1 MLHAKYLG
9 SIGIHAQQFLWGR
22 PVPLGYNG
30 AYVRTPQLRY
40 CNSQD
45 IIYRVGAMLEHG
57 SLDIDGVDEI
67 QAHRHAMRHSAA
79 HVMADAVLKLFPEA
93 KMGIG
98 PPTHDGFYY
107 DFEVSRPFTPE
118 DLEEIEK
125 LMKETIESG
134 FPFKKEDLSRADA
147 EAMFSDQPYK
157 IELIE
162 GLPEDA
168 VISIYRHDN
177 FVDLCQGPH
186 VHGTS
191 DIPAMKLL
199 SVAGAYWRGDEK
211 RPMLQ
216 RIYGTAFESES
227 GLEEHLQRL
236 EEAERRDHRTLGRQL
251 NLFSVHDEIG
261 PGLIVWHPKGGRV
274 RSLVEDYW
282 KNLHYRLGYDVVY
295 SPHIG
300 RAQLWET
307 SGHLDFYQE
316 NMYAPVEVDDQQY
329 YLKPMNCPFHISIF
343 KNALHSYRELPLRF
357 AELGTVYRYERSGVL
372 HGLMRVRGF
381 TQDDAHIFCT
391 PDQVEDEIGG
401 VLELTFELLDAFG
414 FEEFSIALSTRP
426 EKYVGDLDMWE
437 HATASLEGALQKR
450 GLPFTIDDGGGA
462 FYGPKIDINI
472 TDALGRGW
480 QCTTVQFD
488 FNLPQRFDLT
498 YQDSE
503 GGRSQPY
510 MVHRAILGSMERFL
524 GVLIEHYGGAFP
536 LWLAPVQAVLIPI
549 ADRHIEY
556 CKSVSSQLESAGFR
570 IEVDTRGERMNQKI
584 RTAQMQKVPYM
595 LVAGDREEEAGAVA
609 VRHRDG
615 EDLGA
620 MPLRDFVSRLA
631 EESQIPIR
639 TTK

>member
-1 MLHAKYLG
+1 
-9 SIGIHAQQFLWGR
+9 
-22 PVPLGYNG
+22 
-30 AYVRTPQLRY
+30 
-40 CNSQD
+40 
-45 IIYRVGAMLEHG
+45 MLEHG
-57 SLDIDGVDEI
+57 FLETQGVDEAE
-67 QAHRHAMRHSAA
+67 AHRNAMRHSAA

-98 PPTHDGFYY
+98 PPIQDGFYY

-125 LMKETIESG
+125 LMRETISGG
-134 FPFKKEDLSRADA
+134 FPFQREDLSRADA
-147 EAMFSDQPYK
+147 ETMFSDQPYK

-168 VISIYRHDN
+168 VISIYRHDE

-216 RIYGTAFESES
+216 RIYGTAFDSETE
-227 GLEEHLQRL
+227 LTEHLERL
-236 EEAERRDHRTLGRQL
+236 EEAERRDHRRLGREL

-282 KNLHYRLGYDVVY
+282 KDLHYRLGYNIVY

-300 RAQLWET
+300 KSQLWET

-316 NMYAPVEVDDQQY
+316 SMFAPLEVDEQQY
-329 YLKPMNCPFHISIF
+329 YLKPMNCPFHIAIF

-414 FEEFSIALSTRP
+414 FQDYSIALSTRP
-426 EKYVGDLDMWE
+426 EKYVGELDMWE
-437 HATASLEGALQKR
+437 HATKSLQGALEKR
-450 GLPFTIDDGGGA
+450 ELPFTVDEGGGA
-462 FYGPKIDINI
+462 FYGPKIDISI
-472 TDALGRGW
+472 PAALGRAW

-498 YQDSE
+498 YQDAD

-556 CKSVSSQLESAGFR
+556 CEEVLAELEAAGFR
-570 IEVDTRGERMNQKI
+570 AEVDNRNERMNQKI

-595 LVAGDREEEAGAVA
+595 LVVGDREQEAGAVA

-620 MPLRDFVSRLA
+620 IPLDDFLARLG
-631 EESQIPIR
+631 EESQIPSR
-639 TTK
+639 SAT

>member
-1 MLHAKYLG
+1 
-9 SIGIHAQQFLWGR
+9 
-22 PVPLGYNG
+22 
-30 AYVRTPQLRY
+30 
-40 CNSQD
+40 
-45 IIYRVGAMLEHG
+45 MLEHG
-57 SLDIDGVDEI
+57 FLETQGVDEAE
-67 QAHRHAMRHSAA
+67 AHRNAMRHSAA

-98 PPTHDGFYY
+98 PPTQDGFYY

-125 LMKETIESG
+125 LMRETISGG
-134 FPFKKEDLSRADA
+134 FPFQREDLSRADA
-147 EAMFSDQPYK
+147 ETMFSDQPYK

-168 VISIYRHDN
+168 AISIYRHDE

-216 RIYGTAFESES
+216 RIYGTAFDSETE
-227 GLEEHLQRL
+227 LTEHLERL
-236 EEAERRDHRTLGRQL
+236 EEAERRDHRRLGREL

-282 KNLHYRLGYDVVY
+282 KDLHYRLGYNIVY

-300 RAQLWET
+300 KSQLWET

-316 NMYAPVEVDDQQY
+316 SMFAPLEVDEQQY
-329 YLKPMNCPFHISIF
+329 YLKPMNCPFHIAIF

-414 FEEFSIALSTRP
+414 FQDYSIALSTRP
-426 EKYVGDLDMWE
+426 EKYVGELDMWE
-437 HATASLEGALQKR
+437 HATKSLQGALEKR
-450 GLPFTIDDGGGA
+450 ELPFTVDEGGGA

-472 TDALGRGW
+472 TDALGRAW

-498 YQDSE
+498 YQDAE

-556 CKSVSSQLESAGFR
+556 CEEVLAELEAAGFR
-570 IEVDTRGERMNQKI
+570 AEVDNRNERMNQKI

-595 LVAGDREEEAGAVA
+595 LVVGDREQEAGAVA

-620 MPLRDFVSRLA
+620 IPLDDFLARLG
-631 EESQIPIR
+631 EESQIPNR
-639 TTK
+639 STT

>member
-1 MLHAKYLG
+1 ML
-9 SIGIHAQQFLWGR
+9 
-22 PVPLGYNG
+22 
-30 AYVRTPQLRY
+30 
-40 CNSQD
+40 D
-45 IIYRVGAMLEHG
+45 HG
-57 SLDIDGVDEI
+57 SLDAEGLDEA
-67 QAHRHAMRHSAA
+67 QAHRQAMRHSAA
-79 HVMADAVLKLFPEA
+79 HVMADAVLQLFPEA

-98 PPTHDGFYY
+98 PPIENGFYY

-125 LMKETIESG
+125 LMNETIKTG
-134 FPFKKEDLSRADA
+134 HVFQREDLTRAA
-147 EAMFSDQPYK
+147 AKTMFSDQPYK

-168 VISIYRHDN
+168 TISVYRHDQ

-186 VHGTS
+186 VNGTS

-216 RIYGTAFESES
+216 RIYGTAWDSEEELTAH
-227 GLEEHLQRL
+227 LEQL
-236 EEAERRDHRTLGRQL
+236 EEAERRDHRVLGRQL
-251 NLFSVHDEIG
+251 NLYSVHDEIG

-300 RAQLWET
+300 KAQLWET
-307 SGHLDFYQE
+307 SGHLGFYSD
-316 NMYAPVEVDDQQY
+316 NMFSPVEVDDQQY
-329 YLKPMNCPFHISIF
+329 YLKPMNCPFHIQIYRS
-343 KNALHSYRELPLRF
+343 ALHSYRELPLRF

-372 HGLMRVRGF
+372 HGLMRVRRC

-391 PDQVEDEIGG
+391 PDQVEDEVGG

-414 FEEFSIALSTRP
+414 FKDYSIALSTRP
-426 EKYVGDLDMWE
+426 EKYVGDLNMWE
-437 HATASLEGALQKR
+437 HATQSLKGALEKR
-450 GLPFTIDDGGGA
+450 DLPFTEDEGGGA

-472 TDALGRGW
+472 TDALGRAW

-488 FNLPQRFDLT
+488 FNLPERFELT
-498 YQDSE
+498 YQDAD

-524 GVLIEHYGGAFP
+524 GVLIEHYGGSFP
-536 LWLAPVQAVLIPI
+536 LWLAPVQAILIPI

-556 CKSVSSQLESAGFR
+556 CESVATTMSAAGFR
-570 IEVDTRGERMNQKI
+570 VEVDTRGERMGQKI

-595 LVAGDREEEAGAVA
+595 LVAGDREAEANAVA
-609 VRHRDG
+609 VRNRDG
-615 EDLGA
+615 EDIGA
-620 MPLRDFVSRLA
+620 IALHDFMAKLA
-631 EESQIPIR
+631 EESQIP
-639 TTK
+639 KGNSE

>member
-1 MLHAKYLG
+1 MLDH
-9 SIGIHAQQFLWGR
+9 
-22 PVPLGYNG
+22 G
-30 AYVRTPQLRY
+30 A
-40 CNSQD
+40 
-45 IIYRVGAMLEHG
+45 LENE
-57 SLDIDGVDEI
+57 SVDAAE
-67 QAHRHAMRHSAA
+67 AHRHAMRHSAA

-98 PPTHDGFYY
+98 PPIQDGFYY
-107 DFEVSRPFTPE
+107 DFDVSRPFTPE
-118 DLEEIEK
+118 DLAEIER
-125 LMKETIESG
+125 LMRETISGG
-134 FPFKKEDLSRADA
+134 FPFDREELSRSDA
-147 EAMFSDQPYK
+147 QDLFADQPYK

-162 GLPEDA
+162 GLPPDA
-168 VISIYRHDN
+168 TISIYRHDG

-186 VHGTS
+186 VADTK

-216 RIYGTAFESES
+216 RIYGTAFESEAELT
-227 GLEEHLQRL
+227 GHLERL

-251 NLFSVHDEIG
+251 GLFSIHEEIG
-261 PGLIVWHPKGGRV
+261 PGLIVWHPKGGRI
-274 RSLVEDYW
+274 RSIVEDYW
-282 KNLHYRLGYDVVY
+282 KDLHYRRGYDIVY

-300 RAQLWET
+300 KSQLWET
-307 SGHLDFYQE
+307 SGHLDFYRE
-316 NMYAPVEVDDQQY
+316 NMYAPVAVDGQEY
-329 YLKPMNCPFHISIF
+329 FLKPMNCPFHIAIYRS
-343 KNALHSYRELPLRF
+343 ALHSYRELPLRF

-391 PDQVEDEIGG
+391 PDQVEEEIGG
-401 VLELTFELLDAFG
+401 VLGLTFELLSAFG
-414 FEEFSIALSTRP
+414 FVDYSIALSTRP
-426 EKYVGDLDMWE
+426 EKFVGDPEMWE
-437 HATASLEGALQKR
+437 HATNSLRGALEKR
-450 GLPFTIDDGGGA
+450 GLSFTIDEGGGA

-472 TDALGRGW
+472 TDALGRAW

-488 FNLPQRFDLT
+488 FNLPQRFDLA
-498 YQDSE
+498 YQDAE

-536 LWLAPVQAVLIPI
+536 PWLAPVQAVLIPI

-556 CKSVSSQLESAGFR
+556 CESVLVRLEEAGFR
-570 IEVDTRGERMNQKI
+570 AEVDTRNERMNQKI

-595 LVAGDREEEAGAVA
+595 LVVGDREQEASAVA

-620 MPLRDFVSRLA
+620 MPLDDFLARLG
-631 EESQIPIR
+631 EEAAIPKGSA
-639 TTK
+639 T

>member
-1 MLHAKYLG
+1 
-9 SIGIHAQQFLWGR
+9 
-22 PVPLGYNG
+22 
-30 AYVRTPQLRY
+30 
-40 CNSQD
+40 
-45 IIYRVGAMLEHG
+45 MLEHG
-57 SLDIDGVDEI
+57 FLETQGVDEAE
-67 QAHRHAMRHSAA
+67 AHRNAMRHSAA

-98 PPTHDGFYY
+98 PPIQDGFYY
-107 DFEVSRPFTPE
+107 DFQVSRPFTPE

-125 LMKETIESG
+125 LMRETISGG
-134 FPFKKEDLSRADA
+134 FPFQREDLSRADA
-147 EAMFSDQPYK
+147 ETMFSDQPYK

-168 VISIYRHDN
+168 AISIYRHDE

-216 RIYGTAFESES
+216 RIYGTAFDSETE
-227 GLEEHLQRL
+227 LTEHLERL
-236 EEAERRDHRTLGRQL
+236 EEAERRDHRRLGREL

-282 KNLHYRLGYDVVY
+282 KDLHYRLGYNIVY

-300 RAQLWET
+300 KSQLWET

-316 NMYAPVEVDDQQY
+316 SMFAPLEVDEQQY
-329 YLKPMNCPFHISIF
+329 YLKPMNCPFHIAIF
-343 KNALHSYRELPLRF
+343 KYALHSYRELPLRF

-414 FEEFSIALSTRP
+414 FQDYSIALSTRP
-426 EKYVGDLDMWE
+426 EKYVGELDMWE
-437 HATASLEGALQKR
+437 HATKSLQGALEKR
-450 GLPFTIDDGGGA
+450 ELPFTVDEGGGA

-472 TDALGRGW
+472 TDALGRAW

-498 YQDSE
+498 YQDAE

-556 CKSVSSQLESAGFR
+556 CEEVLAELEAAGFR
-570 IEVDTRGERMNQKI
+570 AEVDNRNERMNQKI

-595 LVAGDREEEAGAVA
+595 LVVGDREQEAGAVA

-620 MPLRDFVSRLA
+620 MPLDDFLARLG
-631 EESQIPIR
+631 EESQIPNR
-639 TTK
+639 STT

>member
-1 MLHAKYLG
+1 
-9 SIGIHAQQFLWGR
+9 
-22 PVPLGYNG
+22 
-30 AYVRTPQLRY
+30 
-40 CNSQD
+40 
-45 IIYRVGAMLEHG
+45 MLEHG
-57 SLDIDGVDEI
+57 FLETQGVDEAE
-67 QAHRHAMRHSAA
+67 AHRNAMRHSAA

-98 PPTHDGFYY
+98 PPIQDGFYY
-107 DFEVSRPFTPE
+107 DFQVSRPFTPE

-125 LMKETIESG
+125 LMRETISGG
-134 FPFKKEDLSRADA
+134 FPFQREDLSRADA
-147 EAMFSDQPYK
+147 ETMFSDQPYK

-168 VISIYRHDN
+168 VISIYRHDE

-216 RIYGTAFESES
+216 RIYGTAFDSETE
-227 GLEEHLQRL
+227 LTEHLERL
-236 EEAERRDHRTLGRQL
+236 EEAERRDHRRLGREL

-282 KNLHYRLGYDVVY
+282 KDLHYRLGYNIVY

-300 RAQLWET
+300 KSQLWET

-316 NMYAPVEVDDQQY
+316 SMFAPLEVDEQQY
-329 YLKPMNCPFHISIF
+329 YLKPMNCPFHIAIF

-414 FEEFSIALSTRP
+414 FQDYSIALSTRP
-426 EKYVGDLDMWE
+426 EKYVGELDMWE
-437 HATASLEGALQKR
+437 HATKSLQGALEKR
-450 GLPFTIDDGGGA
+450 ELPFTVDEGGGA

-472 TDALGRGW
+472 TDALGRAW

-498 YQDSE
+498 YQDAV

-556 CKSVSSQLESAGFR
+556 CEEVLAELEAAGFR
-570 IEVDTRGERMNQKI
+570 AEVDNRNERMNQKI

-595 LVAGDREEEAGAVA
+595 LVVGDREQEAGAVA

-620 MPLRDFVSRLA
+620 MPLDDFLARLG
-631 EESQIPIR
+631 EESQIPNR
-639 TTK
+639 STT

>member
-1 MLHAKYLG
+1 
-9 SIGIHAQQFLWGR
+9 
-22 PVPLGYNG
+22 
-30 AYVRTPQLRY
+30 
-40 CNSQD
+40 
-45 IIYRVGAMLEHG
+45 MLEHG
-57 SLDIDGVDEI
+57 SLDIDGVDEA

-98 PPTHDGFYY
+98 PPIQDGFYY

-118 DLEEIEK
+118 DLDEIEK
-125 LMKETIESG
+125 LMTEPIKAAHEFKREDISRSEAET
-134 FPFKKEDLSRADA
+134 
-147 EAMFSDQPYK
+147 MFSDQPYK
-157 IELIE
+157 MELIE

-168 VISIYRHDN
+168 TISIYRHDE

-186 VHGTS
+186 VTATS

-216 RIYGTAFESES
+216 RIYGTAWDSEHDLVKH
-227 GLEEHLQRL
+227 LERL

-251 NLFSVHDEIG
+251 NLYSVHDEIG

-282 KNLHYRLGYDVVY
+282 KDLHYRLGYDVVY

-300 RAQLWET
+300 KAQLWET
-307 SGHLDFYQE
+307 SGHLGFYSD
-316 NMYAPVEVDDQQY
+316 NMFAPVEVDEQQY
-329 YLKPMNCPFHISIF
+329 YLKPMNCPFHIQIYRS
-343 KNALHSYRELPLRF
+343 ALHSYRELPLRF

-391 PDQVEDEIGG
+391 PDQVEDEVGG

-414 FEEFSIALSTRP
+414 FKDFSIALSTRP
-426 EKYVGDLDMWE
+426 EKYVGDLDMWQ
-437 HATASLEGALQKR
+437 HATESLKGALEKR
-450 GLPFTIDDGGGA
+450 GLPFTEDEGGGA

-472 TDALGRGW
+472 TDALGRAW

-488 FNLPQRFDLT
+488 FNLPDRFDLT
-498 YQDSE
+498 YQDAE

-556 CKSVSSQLESAGFR
+556 CESVAATLASEGFR
-570 IEVDTRGERMNQKI
+570 VEVDTRGERMGQKI

-595 LVAGDREEEAGAVA
+595 LVAGDREAEAKAVA
-609 VRHRDG
+609 VRNRDG
-615 EDLGA
+615 DDLGA
-620 MPLRDFVSRLA
+620 IDLDEFITKLA
-631 EESQIPIR
+631 LESQIPKGSR
-639 TTK
+639 E

>member
-1 MLHAKYLG
+1 MLDHG
-9 SIGIHAQQFLWGR
+9 SIETESAD
-22 PVPLGYNG
+22 
-30 AYVRTPQLRY
+30 A
-40 CNSQD
+40 
-45 IIYRVGAMLEHG
+45 A
-57 SLDIDGVDEI
+57 
-67 QAHRHAMRHSAA
+67 QAHRQAMRHSAA

-98 PPTHDGFYY
+98 PPTQDGFYY

-125 LMKETIESG
+125 LMRQTINGG
-134 FPFKKEDLSRADA
+134 FPFDREELSRADA
-147 EAMFSDQPYK
+147 QAMFSDQPYK

-168 VISIYRHDN
+168 TISIYRHDG

-186 VHGTS
+186 VEGTR

-216 RIYGTAFESES
+216 RIYGTAFESEAELT
-227 GLEEHLQRL
+227 GHLERL

-251 NLFSVHDEIG
+251 NLFSIHEEIG
-261 PGLIVWHPKGGRV
+261 PGLIVWHPKGGRI
-274 RSLVEDYW
+274 RSIVEDYW
-282 KNLHYRLGYDVVY
+282 KSIHYRRGYDVVY

-300 RAQLWET
+300 KAQLWET
-307 SGHLDFYQE
+307 SGHLDFYRE
-316 NMYAPVEVDDQQY
+316 NMYAAVEVDEQEY
-329 YLKPMNCPFHISIF
+329 FLKPMNCPFHIAIYRS
-343 KNALHSYRELPLRF
+343 ALHSYRELPLRF

-414 FEEFSIALSTRP
+414 FADYSIALSTRP

-437 HATASLEGALQKR
+437 HATNSLRSALEKR
-450 GLPFTIDDGGGA
+450 GLTFTVDDGGGA
-462 FYGPKIDINI
+462 FYGPKIDVNI
-472 TDALGRGW
+472 TDALGRAW

-498 YQDSE
+498 YQNAE

-536 LWLAPVQAVLIPI
+536 AWLAPVQAVVIPI

-556 CKSVSSQLESAGFR
+556 CQSVLASLEEAGFR
-570 IEVDTRGERMNQKI
+570 AEVDTRNERMNQKI

-595 LVAGDREEEAGAVA
+595 LVVGDREQEAGAVA

-615 EDLGA
+615 QDLGA
-620 MPLRDFVSRLA
+620 MPLDDFLTRLG
-631 EESQIPIR
+631 EESEVPKGSR
-639 TTK
+639 K